1 MVKNAIGRKIN
12 DYLSMND
19 SYMLD
24 TSATLKERMKK
35 AELAAKQRQCSVS
48 TITYNEL
55 EKSGMN
61 LKETIRAPKINDAS
75 FMTSKDEFNDLTIDQ
90 GDGISRIYHK
100 NDTTNDDTMYQ
111 EFHDINNNHDDQ

>member
-19 SYMLD
+19 SSMMNE
-24 TSATLKERMKK
+24 SASLKERMKK

-61 LKETIRAPKINDAS
+61 LKETIRTKNFDTS
-75 FMTSKDEFNDLTIDQ
+75 FFTEDNT
-90 GDGISRIYHK
+90 
-100 NDTTNDDTMYQ
+100 
-111 EFHDINNNHDDQ
+111 